1 MTEIHEGD
9 SESEPELSKPERS
22 PGAKFLLVILM
33 GFLITIPLLTVW
45 ALNYDRQSQSETA
58 KQSITSAWGGKQ
70 VFAGPKIVL
79 PYQAKI
85 SESVEENGKT
95 VTRTNTVTRELF
107 VAPDKIELASDLSPE
122 TKSRSIY
129 EVILYNTNVTG
140 SATFILPDDLDRY
153 GVTKDQIDFSRAELR
168 FGLSDARGLAGDN
181 KVTVNGEA
189 AKLQP
194 GKGLGE
200 TGNSGFFAFVDGAV
214 LADGEIKADFDV
226 RFKGHQSLTVVPHAG
241 QTNWSVKSKWPHPSF
256 VGSFLPKSEVKPTG
270 FQADYDIANLALGKS
285 LISTEPGQIVNAV
298 TEADRIYYPEGVQ
311 SGANSSVTVDLI
323 DPVDLYSQVDRATK
337 YGFLII
343 GFTFVAFLLF
353 DLIGGI
359 RISSVQYILVGVALV
374 LFFVLLLAFAEIIGF
389 ALAYVAASIGT
400 IGLITAY
407 SASVLSSWRKA
418 SIIGGL
424 LAALYGAIYILL
436 SLEAYSLLIG
446 SLLIFA
452 ALAGVMYVTRRLD
465 WSSSLKRPK
474 IG

>member
-1 MTEIHEGD
+1 MTEIQED
-9 SESEPELSKPERS
+9 ESEPSKPERS
-22 PGAKFLLVILM
+22 AGVKFLLVILM

-45 ALNYDRQSQSETA
+45 ALNYDRQTQSETA

-79 PYQAKI
+79 PYQARI
-85 SESVEENGKT
+85 TESVEENGKT
-95 VTRTNTVTRELF
+95 VTRTNLVTRELY
-107 VAPDKIELASDLSPE
+107 VSPDKIELSSDLQPE
-122 TKSRSIY
+122 TKTRSIY
-129 EVILYNTNVTG
+129 EVVLYNTNVSG
-140 SATFILPDDLDRY
+140 SATFKLPDDLDRY
-153 GVTKDQIDFSRAELR
+153 GVTRAQIDFTRAELR

-181 KVTVNGEA
+181 SVTVNGEA

-200 TGNSGFFAFVDGAV
+200 TGDSGFFAFVDGSV
-214 LADGEIKADFDV
+214 LTDGEIKAEFDV
-226 RFKGHQSLTVVPHAG
+226 KFKGHQSLTVVPHAG
-241 QTNWSVKSKWPHPSF
+241 QTNWTVQSKWPHPSF
-256 VGSFLPKSEVKPTG
+256 VGSFLPKSEVKPSG
-270 FQADYDIANLALGKS
+270 FTADYDIANLALGKS
-285 LISTEPGQIVNAV
+285 LISTEAGQLVQPELIN
-298 TEADRIYYPEGVQ
+298 DHSYYGPTVE
-311 SGANSSVTVDLI
+311 SGTNSSVTVDLI

-359 RISSVQYILVGVALV
+359 KISSVQYILVGVALV
-374 LFFVLLLAFAEIIGF
+374 LFFVLLLAFAEVIGF
-389 ALAYVAASIGT
+389 ALAYVAASVAT

-418 SIIGGL
+418 TIIGGL
-424 LAALYGAIYILL
+424 LTALYGAIYTLL

-446 SLLIFA
+446 SLLIFV

-465 WSSSLKRPK
+465 WSSSLRKSNAF
-474 IG
+474 

>member
-1 MTEIHEGD
+1 MAEILED
-9 SESEPELSKPERS
+9 EPDQPKLERS
-22 PGAKFLLVILM
+22 PGAKFLLVLLM
-33 GFLITIPLLTVW
+33 GFLITIPLFTVW
-45 ALNYDRQSQSETA
+45 LLNYDRQSQSETA

-79 PYQAKI
+79 PFQAKI
-85 SESVEENGKT
+85 TESVEENGKT
-95 VTRTNTVTRELF
+95 VTRTNIVTRELF
-107 VAPDKIELASDLSPE
+107 IAPDRVKLASDLQPE

-140 SATFILPDDLDRY
+140 SATFKLPDDLDRY
-153 GVTKDQIDFSRAELR
+153 GVTKAQIDFSRAELR

-181 KVTVNGEA
+181 KVTINGET

-200 TGNSGFFAFVDGAV
+200 TGNSGFFAWLDGNALV
-214 LADGEIKADFDV
+214 DGEIKAEFDV

-241 QTNWSVKSKWPHPSF
+241 QTNWSVQSKWPHPSF
-256 VGSFLPKSEVKPTG
+256 VGSFLPKSDVKPSG
-270 FQADYDIANLALGKS
+270 FKADYDIANLALGKS
-285 LISTEPGQIVNAV
+285 LISTEPSQQI
-298 TEADRIYYPEGVQ
+298 TPTIEADRSYYPDVAGSQ
-311 SGANSSVTVDLI
+311 MNSSVTVDLI

-359 RISSVQYILVGVALV
+359 RISSVQYILIGVALV
-374 LFFVLLLAFAEIIGF
+374 LFFVLLLAFSEIIGF
-389 ALAYVAASIGT
+389 GWAYVVASLAT
-400 IGLITAY
+400 IGLINAY

-424 LAALYGAIYILL
+424 LASLYGAIYILL

-452 ALAGVMYVTRRLD
+452 ALAGVMFVTRRLD
-465 WSSSLKRPK
+465 WSSTLRRPK

>member
-1 MTEIHEGD
+1 MTEIQED
-9 SESEPELSKPERS
+9 DFEPAKPERS

-85 SESVEENGKT
+85 LESVEENGKT
-95 VTRTNTVTRELF
+95 VTRTNIVTRELF
-107 VAPDKIELASDLSPE
+107 IAPDRVNLTSDLEPE

-140 SATFILPDDLDRY
+140 SATFKLPDDLDRY

-181 KVTVNGEA
+181 NVTVNGDA

-200 TGNSGFFAFVDGAV
+200 TGNSGFFAWLDGNA
-214 LADGEIKADFDV
+214 LADGEIRADFDV

-241 QTNWSVKSKWPHPSF
+241 QTNWSVQSKWPHPSF
-256 VGSFLPKSEVKPTG
+256 VGSFLPKSDVKATG
-270 FQADYDIANLALGKS
+270 FKADYDIANLALGKS
-285 LISTEPGQIVNAV
+285 LISTEPGQRVDPSIAN
-298 TEADRIYYPEGVQ
+298 TRSYYSEGIETA
-311 SGANSSVTVDLI
+311 ANSSVTVDLI

-389 ALAYVAASIGT
+389 AYAYIVASLAT
-400 IGLITAY
+400 IGLINAY

-465 WSSSLKRPK
+465 WSRTLKRK
-474 IG
+474 EAA

>member
-1 MTEIHEGD
+1 MTEIHE
-9 SESEPELSKPERS
+9 EEPEPVKPERS
-22 PGAKFLLVILM
+22 PGVKFMLVILM

-45 ALNYDRQSQSETA
+45 ALNYDRQDQSNTA

-85 SESVEENGKT
+85 TESVEENGKT
-95 VTRTNTVTRELF
+95 VTRTNTVTRELY
-107 VAPDKIELASDLSPE
+107 VAPEKIELASDLQPE
-122 TKSRSIY
+122 KKSRSIY
-129 EVILYNTNVTG
+129 EVVLYNTNVSG
-140 SATFILPDDLDRY
+140 SATFKLPDDLDRY
-153 GVTKDQIDFSRAELR
+153 GVKLEQIDFSRAELR

-181 KVTVNGEA
+181 SVTVNGEA
-189 AKLQP
+189 ATLQP

-241 QTNWSVKSKWPHPSF
+241 QTDWSVKSKWPHPSF
-256 VGSFLPKSEVKPTG
+256 VGSFLPENEVKPSG
-270 FQADYDIANLALGKS
+270 FTADYDIANLALGKS
-285 LISTEPGQIVNAV
+285 LISTEAGQLVQPELAKGR
-298 TEADRIYYPEGVQ
+298 DYYGPTVET
-311 SGANSSVTVDLI
+311 GANTSVTVDLI

-359 RISSVQYILVGVALV
+359 KISSVQYILVGVALV
-374 LFFVLLLAFAEIIGF
+374 LFFVLLLAFAEVIGF
-389 ALAYVAASIGT
+389 ALAYVAASIAT

-424 LAALYGAIYILL
+424 LTALYGAIYTLL

-446 SLLIFA
+446 SLMIFI

-465 WSSSLKRPK
+465 WSSTLRRTQVA
-474 IG
+474 